1 MIGAV
6 TLATLAL
13 GSLAACTPMDD
24 EPVPAPTVVW
34 ASAAP
39 QGPLEADPWVVAV
52 RASLEAQAIAMNR
65 NDFSLSELTTTT
77 GYDLRSRLYGA
88 ARDRVTNS
96 GGTEILPG
104 PLPFAPV
111 EVTGGPDEENT
122 SVRGCVAERWA
133 SEAGTAPAA
142 PGARGIEYRLEQV
155 DGARIVTSTVNLP
168 ELDCSNV
175 ELAVALFDP
184 LPEPSTV
191 DDPEQI
197 VRPTRD

>member
-6 TLATLAL
+6 TLAALAL
-13 GSLAACTPMDD
+13 GSLAACTPTDD
-24 EPVPAPTVVW
+24 EPAPVPTTVW
-34 ASAAP
+34 TAAAP
-39 QGPLEADPWVVAV
+39 EGPLEADPWVVAV

-65 NDFSLSELTTTT
+65 NDFSLSELTATT

-111 EVTGGPDEENT
+111 EVTGGPDEET
-122 SVRGCVAERWA
+122 ASVRGCVAERWA
-133 SEAGTAPAA
+133 SDAGTAPAS
-142 PGARGIEYRLEQV
+142 PGARGIEYRLEQE

-184 LPEPSTV
+184 VPEPSTV
-191 DDPEQI
+191 DDVEQI
-197 VRPTRD
+197 VRPVRD